1 MKCLSISPKSD
12 KPWLLKKGSER
23 NVTSKWALPETYH
36 VFTNLCGC
44 HTIYLLC
51 VDGAVAHMSTRGKP
65 EGVGCLLLCGFL
77 RRCLGNTEG
86 LLISF
91 HAVTS
96 LPVFSVHSL
105 GLCLHGCEHMR
116 LLSRYRRGT
125 HATTAHCRG

>member
-1 MKCLSISPKSD
+1 MAPEEGDLR
-12 KPWLLKKGSER
+12 E
-23 NVTSKWALPETYH
+23 TSHPNGLGQRPTMSSQTF
-36 VFTNLCGC
+36 VGV
-44 HTIYLLC
+44 HTIYLLG

-65 EGVGCLLLCGFL
+65 EGVSCLLLCGFL

-96 LPVFSVHSL
+96 LPVSSMHSL
-105 GLCLHGCEHMR
+105 RLCLHGCEHMR

-125 HATTAHCRG
+125 HATTAPCRG